1 MGRRTIVLVVAA
13 SIEESTALKE
23 NIIFESSR
31 ILCTGPVNADDAADV
46 CIDNPANLGDVL
58 NGKVAAG
65 PISTGQLM
73 TTDMFISPIELTSV
87 SLSESL
93 QQGTVGIAI
102 RPSDVGSVGGF
113 IRPGDKINLIASDS
127 IDITQTLEFLT
138 DPALRQLLADAG
150 FVVPFSD
157 LVLPEITTPDFPIA
171 PTNPTVP
178 VDDTPTN
185 PLEAFIS
192 ILNPSFAFTQTVM

>member
-1 MGRRTIVLVVAA
+1 MVEDDIRGDILEVKVFRATQPIPQGTPGNQVAA

-23 NIIFESSR
+23 NIVFESSR

-46 CIDNPANLGDVL
+46 CIDNPANLGDIL

-138 DPALRQLLADAG
+138 DPALRQLLANAG

-157 LVLPEITTPDFPIA
+157 LVLPEITTPRSP
-171 PTNPTVP
+171 
-178 VDDTPTN
+178 
-185 PLEAFIS
+185 
-192 ILNPSFAFTQTVM
+192 